1 MEIIPFGKS
10 DISNVVSRMDK
21 GALDQLP
28 FGAVLLD
35 RRGTILKYNR
45 MEQQISGRTDPN
57 RVIGKNWF
65 RDVAPCTRSR
75 EFFGKFLE
83 GVSKRKM
90 DVLFDYT
97 FDYKMTKQSVRIHMK
112 TAQDPNYIWV
122 FVKRVIKRSDNV

>member
-1 MEIIPFGKS
+1 
-10 DISNVVSRMDK
+10 MDK